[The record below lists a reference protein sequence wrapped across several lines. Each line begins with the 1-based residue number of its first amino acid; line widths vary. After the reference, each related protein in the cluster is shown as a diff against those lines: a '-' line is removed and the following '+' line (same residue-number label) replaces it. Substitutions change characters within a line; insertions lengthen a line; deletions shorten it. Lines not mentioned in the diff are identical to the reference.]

1 MTPDPAPTP
10 TPPGESTRERLF
22 RIAMDG
28 FRAHGYDGLS
38 VSRITRDAGVAKGT
52 FFNHFPSKEHVL
64 AEAFHR
70 EVTAVIGAVAQGGE
84 SGTGAILAFLS
95 AAGDRL
101 GDDRALSELLLPRL
115 GPLPSPGRGLPR
127 DEDRIRGW
135 FRDRLAET
143 LPIAVPLVEVDHES
157 LAFLLTAAVRGTLEE
172 WAHPDGP
179 ARPLEELLTER
190 GLLLLRTAGLPADPP
205 ARRHRRP
212 K

>member
-1 MTPDPAPTP
+1 MNPDPAPA
-10 TPPGESTRERLF
+10 PPSPAEGTRERLF
-22 RIAMDG
+22 RVAMEG

-52 FFNHFPSKEHVL
+52 FFNHFRSKEHVL

-70 EVTAVIGAVAQGGE
+70 EVTAVMGAVEEGPE

-95 AAGDRL
+95 AVGDRL
-101 GDDRALSELLLPRL
+101 GGDRALAELLLPRL
-115 GPLPSPGRGLPR
+115 GPLPSPGPGLPR
-127 DEDRIRGW
+127 DEDRIRSW

-172 WAHPDGP
+172 WGRPDGP
-179 ARPLEELLTER
+179 TRPLEELLTER
-190 GLLLLRTAGLPADPP
+190 GLLLLRTAGLPAEPT
-205 ARRHRRP
+205 ARTHRRP

>member
-1 MTPDPAPTP
+1 MSPDPAPVSAP
-10 TPPGESTRERLF
+10 RGETTRERLF

-28 FRAHGYDGLS
+28 FREHGYEGLS

-52 FFNHFPSKEHVL
+52 FFNHFRSKEHVL

-70 EVTAVIGAVAQGGE
+70 EVTAVIGAVEEEGE
-84 SGTGAILAFLS
+84 SGTGAILSFLA

-101 GDDRALSELLLPRL
+101 GGDRALAELLLPRL
-115 GPLPSPGRGLPR
+115 GPLPSPGPDLPR
-127 DEDRIRGW
+127 DEERIRDW

-143 LPIAVPLVEVDHES
+143 LPIAVPLVEVDHEA
-157 LAFLLTAAVRGTLEE
+157 LAFLLTAALRGTLEE
-172 WAHPDGP
+172 WGRPDGP
-179 ARPLEELLTER
+179 TRPLEELLTER

-205 ARRHRRP
+205 ARTHRRP